1 MDEMK
6 VLLVNDYASDT
17 GGAELHMRS
26 LRSQL
31 LARGHDARLFSSTAL
46 LRPGDES
53 PDYSCVGTTSRFR
66 TLLQTANPWA
76 HSRLS
81 DAIDEFKPDLVHVM
95 MFLTQLS
102 PLILPVLRRVPTIL
116 NVVWHRPVC
125 PIGTKMLPDGSP
137 CGSSW
142 GMACYK
148 NSCLPA
154 RDWAPLMLQ
163 MRMFRQWRDAID
175 MFVANSHATRCEL
188 ARDGVDHVEVLYPGT
203 AVVGAR
209 PPLGEAPRAGFVGR
223 LVPEKGADVLIEAFA
238 RVVTDLPQ
246 AKLVIVGEGP
256 ERPRLERLIAA
267 SKLSRSVTLK
277 GRLSRQAAEKAMEEC
292 WVQVAPSRWAEPF
305 GLVAIEAQM
314 RGTAVV
320 ASQSGGFCETVD
332 DGRTG
337 VLVPPGDVGALSQAL
352 LQLLAQ
358 RERAEEMG
366 RAGRER
372 ALRLFTESISMDRL
386 LGLYGKV
393 LGDRM
398 HAVA

>member
-1 MDEMK
+1 MK
-6 VLLVNDYASDT
+6 ILLVNDYGTDT

-31 LARGHDARLFSSTAL
+31 HARGHDARLFSSTAL
-46 LRPGDES
+46 LRPGDEP
-53 PDYSCVGTTSRFR
+53 PDYACVGTASKFR

-76 HSRLS
+76 SGRLS
-81 DAIDEFKPDLVHVM
+81 NVIDEFKPDLVHVM

-102 PLILPVLRRVPTIL
+102 PLILPVLRRVPTML
-116 NVVWHRPVC
+116 NVVWYRPVC

-142 GMACYK
+142 GVACYK

-163 MRMFRQWRDAID
+163 MGMFRHWRDAID
-175 MFVANSHATRCEL
+175 MFVANSHTTRCEL
-188 ARDGVDHVEVLYPGT
+188 VRDGVDHVEVLYPGT
-203 AVVGAR
+203 AVVRAR

-223 LVPEKGADVLIEAFA
+223 LVPEKGVDVLVEAFA
-238 RVVTDLPQ
+238 RVVSDLPQ
-246 AKLVIVGEGP
+246 ASLVIVGEGP

-267 SKLSRSVTLK
+267 LKLNRSVTLK
-277 GRLSRQAAEKAMEEC
+277 GRLSRAAAERTMEEC

-320 ASQSGGFCETVD
+320 ASQSGGFCETVA
-332 DGRTG
+332 DGCTG
-337 VLVPPGDVGALSQAL
+337 MLVPPGDVGALSHAL
-352 LQLLAQ
+352 LQVLSQ
-358 RERAEEMG
+358 RERAEDMG

-372 ALRLFTESISMDRL
+372 ALRLYTESASMDRL

-393 LGDRM
+393 LGNRM

>member
-1 MDEMK
+1 
-6 VLLVNDYASDT
+6 
-17 GGAELHMRS
+17 MRS
-26 LRSQL
+26 IC
-31 LARGHDARLFSSTAL
+31 SSLTVTPRDVNLPGTA
-46 LRPGDES
+46 S
-53 PDYSCVGTTSRFR
+53 VTWKC
-66 TLLQTANPWA
+66 
-76 HSRLS
+76 
-81 DAIDEFKPDLVHVM
+81 
-95 MFLTQLS
+95 
-102 PLILPVLRRVPTIL
+102 
-116 NVVWHRPVC
+116 
-125 PIGTKMLPDGSP
+125 
-137 CGSSW
+137 
-142 GMACYK
+142 
-148 NSCLPA
+148 
-154 RDWAPLMLQ
+154 
-163 MRMFRQWRDAID
+163 
-175 MFVANSHATRCEL
+175 
-188 ARDGVDHVEVLYPGT
+188 LYPGT

-223 LVPEKGADVLIEAFA
+223 LVPEKGVDILIEAFA
-238 RVVTDLPQ
+238 RVVRDLPQ

-267 SKLSRSVTLK
+267 SNLSRSVTLK
-277 GRLSRQAAEKAMEEC
+277 GRLSRAAAERAMEEC
-292 WVQVAPSRWAEPF
+292 WVQVAPSRWVEPF

-337 VLVPPGDVGALSQAL
+337 VLVPPGDVGALSRRL

-372 ALRLFTESISMDRL
+372 ALRLFTESASMDRL

-393 LGDRM
+393 LRDRM